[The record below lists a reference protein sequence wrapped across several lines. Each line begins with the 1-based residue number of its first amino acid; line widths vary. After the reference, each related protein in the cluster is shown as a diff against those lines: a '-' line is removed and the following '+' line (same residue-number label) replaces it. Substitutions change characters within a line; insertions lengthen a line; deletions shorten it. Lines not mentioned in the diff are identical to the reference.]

1 MDTIHLFEGNQT
13 DRMYSANEL
22 PELGHDVAG
31 VNSFPLFKWIDQH
44 MKNRVEQRVHKRFLI
59 SEDAFALIRPGA
71 SDQIRVT
78 DRSMGEIACAVYRSK
93 PVKFGRIKNISMG
106 GLSFRYIAGEERS
119 SQSLVLD
126 ILLADCGFY
135 LESLMVKTIVDFEI
149 DPDFSDSPIQM
160 RQHHVQFE
168 KMTPGQ
174 IWNLKYLI
182 QNYSRIR

>member
-44 MKNRVEQRVHKRFLI
+44 MKNRVEQRVHKRSLI

-78 DRSMGEIACAVYRSK
+78 DRSMGEIACV
-93 PVKFGRIKNISMG
+93 V
-106 GLSFRYIAGEERS
+106 
-119 SQSLVLD
+119 
-126 ILLADCGFY
+126 
-135 LESLMVKTIVDFEI
+135 
-149 DPDFSDSPIQM
+149 
-160 RQHHVQFE
+160 
-168 KMTPGQ
+168 
-174 IWNLKYLI
+174 
-182 QNYSRIR
+182 